1 MLEQCRMDVRFHL
14 EGTPYVADDTIGT
27 GAYGVVCKAK
37 HLGRDIYMVM
47 DLMETDLHQIIHSRQ
62 ALYLH
67 SVGIVHR
74 DLKPS
79 NLLVNGD
86 CLLRIA
92 NMQNSYQH
100 NFEDLKN
107 VYCLQ
112 QYVATR
118 WYRAPELLFSMIDY
132 DTKVDMWSAGC
143 IFAEMIMR
151 RQIFPGKD
159 GVSQVKM
166 IVYYLGTPEERV
178 SDEKNS
184 QCISSKNVHIS
195 SSIQVMSQITSDI
208 VLGWIE
214 SCGKKE
220 PLPWSAILPK
230 ASAEALEVIDKLLQ
244 ISPWNRSNA
253 EEVLSLP
260 YLATYHDPAFEPTC
274 PL

>member
-1 MLEQCRMDVRFHL
+1 MFTA
-14 EGTPYVADDTIGT
+14 EGT
-27 GAYGVVCKAK
+27 
-37 HLGRDIYMVM
+37 HGRDIYMVM

-62 ALYLH
+62 TLVEQHFQYFLYQ
-67 SVGIVHR
+67 
-74 DLKPS
+74 
-79 NLLVNGD
+79 
-86 CLLRIA
+86 LLRG
-92 NMQNSYQH
+92 
-100 NFEDLKN
+100 LK
-107 VYCLQ
+107 

-178 SDEKNS
+178 M
-184 QCISSKNVHIS
+184 Q
-195 SSIQVMSQITSDI
+195 QITSDI

-220 PLPWSAILPK
+220 PLPWQAILPK
-230 ASAEALEVIDKLLQ
+230 ATPEALEVIDRVCLE
-244 ISPWNRSNA
+244 I
-253 EEVLSLP
+253 
-260 YLATYHDPAFEPTC
+260 C
-274 PL
+274 